1 MKNKTVEHLKIKARQ
16 YHRSKRGDHFE
27 DGILIFHLYD
37 ATDHSRLTWWDDV
50 TFILNDY
57 RVALA
62 WIHPRMAYEDMIED
76 AVTGMT
82 ADIPAPDIMGVATP
96 IYKSA
101 GKSRKT
107 INSWRC
113 DPVDRSDW
121 QERYNQARE
130 QAIQAADYTIAPSL
144 TSRWGKYSR
153 LVTLCAPLE
162 VRNESDLRALAALA
176 KRLLKREVTL
186 EEVFPDYHY
195 TRADWQRDN
204 LHLVATGLHSHK
216 VAP

>member
-1 MKNKTVEHLKIKARQ
+1 M
-16 YHRSKRGDHFE
+16 
-27 DGILIFHLYD
+27 
-37 ATDHSRLTWWDDV
+37 

-82 ADIPAPDIMGVATP
+82 ADIPTPDIMGSSTP
-96 IYKSA
+96 IYKAA

-107 INSWRC
+107 ISSWRC

-121 QERYNQARE
+121 QEKYNQARK
-130 QAIQAADYTIAPSL
+130 QAIHAADYKIAPSL
-144 TSRWGKYSR
+144 TSRWCKYSR
-153 LVTLCAPLE
+153 IVTLCAPLE

-186 EEVFPDYHY
+186 EDVFPGYHY
-195 TRADWQRDN
+195 TRADWERDN
-204 LHLVATGLHSHK
+204 AHLAATGLHTHQ
-216 VAP
+216 VVP